1 MLWICKLKNYILF
14 NRFFSLSHFISLT
27 LSPSLTHCVWLYFF
41 SLLSSPFFLLHQSHS
56 ISSHSTNLASPS
68 VPLWISLLFVLYG
81 CGCHLGRAAGVWIGR
96 LGLIMGIFGDR
107 RSSSN
112 YSDDDAL
119 GGVFIRI
126 RFYCNKMS
134 GIALWTRA
142 LEVFLL
148 AVTTSMIE
156 V

>member
-1 MLWICKLKNYILF
+1 MGW
-14 NRFFSLSHFISLT
+14 
-27 LSPSLTHCVWLYFF
+27 
-41 SLLSSPFFLLHQSHS
+41 
-56 ISSHSTNLASPS
+56 A
-68 VPLWISLLFVLYG
+68 G
-81 CGCHLGRAAGVWIGR
+81 GVWIGR

-126 RFYCNKMS
+126 RFYCDKMS
-134 GIALWTRA
+134 GIALRTRA